1 MKEVVFCI
9 QIEKIFLLVA
19 NLLQSNSVEST
30 GSVSQSSNTPE
41 RSDEELLKL
50 FRAGNASAFD
60 ALVHR
65 YEGELFGYLNRY
77 LRNRELAEDTF
88 QTTFM
93 TVYQKAE
100 TFEEGKRFKPWLYAI
115 ATNQAIDASRKRKRR
130 QTISLEN
137 EWDSGESSAKAGSLR
152 DVLESNNEK
161 PDSSAMMD
169 EKKVQVRQ
177 AIDTLP
183 ENLRQVLL
191 LAYFHE
197 FKYQEISEVLEIPL
211 GTVKSR
217 LHAALEKFQQS
228 WERMQDMV
236 S

>member
-19 NLLQSNSVEST
+19 NLLQSSSVEST

-93 TVYQKAE
+93 TIYQKAE

-161 PDSSAMMD
+161 PDSLVMMD
-169 EKKVQVRQ
+169 EKKVQVRK

-197 FKYQEISEVLEIPL
+197 FKYQEISEVLDIPL

-228 WERMQDMV
+228 WERMQDVV

>member
-9 QIEKIFLLVA
+9 QIEKIFLLIA

-228 WERMQDMV
+228 WEQMQDMV

>member
-228 WERMQDMV
+228 WEQMQDMV

>member
-1 MKEVVFCI
+1 M
-9 QIEKIFLLVA
+9 
-19 NLLQSNSVEST
+19 QSNSVEST
-30 GSVSQSSNTPE
+30 GSVSQSSNTSE

-161 PDSSAMMD
+161 PDSLIMMD
-169 EKKVQVRQ
+169 EKKVQVRK

-183 ENLRQVLL
+183 ENLRQVLI

-228 WERMQDMV
+228 WERMQDVV

>member
-1 MKEVVFCI
+1 M
-9 QIEKIFLLVA
+9 
-19 NLLQSNSVEST
+19 QSNSVEST
-30 GSVSQSSNTPE
+30 GSVSQSSNTSE

-161 PDSSAMMD
+161 PDSLIMMD
-169 EKKVQVRQ
+169 EKKVQVRK

-228 WERMQDMV
+228 WERMQDVV

>member
-1 MKEVVFCI
+1 
-9 QIEKIFLLVA
+9 
-19 NLLQSNSVEST
+19 
-30 GSVSQSSNTPE
+30 VSQSSKIPE
-41 RSDEELLKL
+41 RSDEELFKL
-50 FRAGNASAFD
+50 FRAGNATAFD

-88 QTTFM
+88 QNTFM
-93 TVYQKAE
+93 TIYQKAE
-100 TFEEGKRFKPWLYAI
+100 NFEEGKKFKPWLYAI

-130 QTISLEN
+130 QAISLESDWSN
-137 EWDSGESSAKAGSLR
+137 GESTTKTGNLR
-152 DVLESNNEK
+152 DALESNNEK
-161 PDSSAMMD
+161 PDNPAIMG
-169 EKKVQVRQ
+169 ENKVQVRK
-177 AIDTLP
+177 AIDMLP

-197 FKYQEISEVLEIPL
+197 FKYQEISEVLGIPL

-228 WERMQDMV
+228 WEQMQDVV

>member
-1 MKEVVFCI
+1 MKEVVFCA

>member
-9 QIEKIFLLVA
+9 QIEKIFLFVA
-19 NLLQSNSVEST
+19 NLLQSSSVEST

-137 EWDSGESSAKAGSLR
+137 EWDNGESSAKAGSLR

-169 EKKVQVRQ
+169 EKKVQVRK

>member
-1 MKEVVFCI
+1 MH
-9 QIEKIFLLVA
+9 
-19 NLLQSNSVEST
+19 SSSVESI
-30 GSVSQSSNTPE
+30 GSVSQSSNIPE
-41 RSDEELLKL
+41 RSDEELVKL

-130 QTISLEN
+130 QTISIEN
-137 EWDSGESSAKAGSLR
+137 EWESGESSAKAGSLR

-161 PDSSAMMD
+161 PDSLAMMD
-169 EKKVQVRQ
+169 EKKVQVRK

-228 WERMQDMV
+228 WERMQDVV

>member
-1 MKEVVFCI
+1 MKGVVFCI

-19 NLLQSNSVEST
+19 NLLQSSSVEST

>member
-152 DVLESNNEK
+152 DALESNNEK

-169 EKKVQVRQ
+169 EKKVQVRK

>member
-1 MKEVVFCI
+1 MKKF
-9 QIEKIFLLVA
+9 FPNVA
-19 NLLQSNSVEST
+19 NLLHSGSVEST
-30 GSVSQSSNTPE
+30 GSVSQSSKIPE
-41 RSDEELLKL
+41 RSDEELFKL
-50 FRAGNASAFD
+50 FRAGNVTAFD

-77 LRNRELAEDTF
+77 LRSRELAEDTF
-88 QTTFM
+88 QNTFM
-93 TVYQKAE
+93 TIYQKAE
-100 TFEEGKRFKPWLYAI
+100 NFEEGKKFKPWLYAI

-130 QTISLEN
+130 QAVSLES
-137 EWDSGESSAKAGSLR
+137 EWDSGESSAKAGNRR
-152 DVLESNNEK
+152 DALEGHNEK
-161 PDSSAMMD
+161 PDNHAILG
-169 EKKVQVRQ
+169 EKKVQVRK
-177 AIDTLP
+177 AIDMLP

-197 FKYQEISEVLEIPL
+197 FKYQEISEVLGIPL

-228 WERMQDMV
+228 WERMQDVV

>member
-1 MKEVVFCI
+1 MKGVVFCI

-19 NLLQSNSVEST
+19 NLLQSSSVEST

-169 EKKVQVRQ
+169 EKKVQVRK

>member
-1 MKEVVFCI
+1 M
-9 QIEKIFLLVA
+9 
-19 NLLQSNSVEST
+19 
-30 GSVSQSSNTPE
+30 SQSSNTPE

-93 TVYQKAE
+93 AVYQKAE
-100 TFEEGKRFKPWLYAI
+100 TFEEGKMFKPWLYAI

-169 EKKVQVRQ
+169 EKKVQVRK

-228 WERMQDMV
+228 WERMQDVV

>member
-19 NLLQSNSVEST
+19 NLLQSSSVEST

-161 PDSSAMMD
+161 PDSLVMMD
-169 EKKVQVRQ
+169 EKKVQVRK

-197 FKYQEISEVLEIPL
+197 FKYQEISEVLDIPL

-228 WERMQDMV
+228 WERMQDVV

>member
-1 MKEVVFCI
+1 
-9 QIEKIFLLVA
+9 
-19 NLLQSNSVEST
+19 
-30 GSVSQSSNTPE
+30 
-41 RSDEELLKL
+41 LLKL

-228 WERMQDMV
+228 WERMQDVV

>member
-152 DVLESNNEK
+152 DVLESNGEK

-169 EKKVQVRQ
+169 EKKVQVRK

-228 WERMQDMV
+228 WEQMQGVV

>member
-1 MKEVVFCI
+1 LKEVVFCI
-9 QIEKIFLLVA
+9 QIEKIFSLVA

-169 EKKVQVRQ
+169 EKKVQVRK

-228 WERMQDMV
+228 WERMQDVV

>member
-1 MKEVVFCI
+1 M
-9 QIEKIFLLVA
+9 
-19 NLLQSNSVEST
+19 QSNSVEST

-93 TVYQKAE
+93 TVYQKAD

>member
-1 MKEVVFCI
+1 M
-9 QIEKIFLLVA
+9 
-19 NLLQSNSVEST
+19 
-30 GSVSQSSNTPE
+30 PE
-41 RSDEELLKL
+41 RSDEELFKL
-50 FRAGNASAFD
+50 FRAGNVTAFD

-88 QTTFM
+88 QNTFM
-93 TVYQKAE
+93 AIYQKAE
-100 TFEEGKRFKPWLYAI
+100 NFEEGKKFKPWLYAI

-130 QTISLEN
+130 QAISLES
-137 EWDSGESSAKAGSLR
+137 EWSNSEGSTKVGNLR
-152 DVLESNNEK
+152 DALEGNTEK
-161 PDSSAMMD
+161 PDNPVIMD
-169 EKKVQVRQ
+169 EKKVQVRK
-177 AIDTLP
+177 AIDMLP

-197 FKYQEISEVLEIPL
+197 FKYQEISEVLGIPL

-217 LHAALEKFQQS
+217 LHAALEKFQQT
-228 WERMQDMV
+228 WEQMQDGV

>member
-1 MKEVVFCI
+1 LKEVVFCI

-77 LRNRELAEDTF
+77 LRNRELTEDTF

-169 EKKVQVRQ
+169 EKKVQVRK

>member
-1 MKEVVFCI
+1 M
-9 QIEKIFLLVA
+9 
-19 NLLQSNSVEST
+19 
-30 GSVSQSSNTPE
+30 SQSSNTSE

-161 PDSSAMMD
+161 PDSLIMMD
-169 EKKVQVRQ
+169 EKKVQVRK

-197 FKYQEISEVLEIPL
+197 FKYQDISEVLEIPL

-228 WERMQDMV
+228 WERMQDVV

>member
-1 MKEVVFCI
+1 M
-9 QIEKIFLLVA
+9 
-19 NLLQSNSVEST
+19 QSSSVEST

-161 PDSSAMMD
+161 PDSLVMMD
-169 EKKVQVRQ
+169 EKKVQVRK

-197 FKYQEISEVLEIPL
+197 FKYQEISEVLDIPL

-228 WERMQDMV
+228 WERMQDVV

>member
-1 MKEVVFCI
+1 
-9 QIEKIFLLVA
+9 
-19 NLLQSNSVEST
+19 LQSSSVEST

-161 PDSSAMMD
+161 PDSSAIMD

-228 WERMQDMV
+228 WERMQDVV

>member
-19 NLLQSNSVEST
+19 NLLQSSSVEST

>member
-1 MKEVVFCI
+1 LKEVVFCI

-152 DVLESNNEK
+152 DVLESNSEK

-169 EKKVQVRQ
+169 EKKVQVRK

-228 WERMQDMV
+228 WERMQDVV

>member
-1 MKEVVFCI
+1 M
-9 QIEKIFLLVA
+9 
-19 NLLQSNSVEST
+19 QSNSVEST
-30 GSVSQSSNTPE
+30 GSVSQSSNTSE

-161 PDSSAMMD
+161 PDSLIMMD
-169 EKKVQVRQ
+169 EKKVQVRK

-197 FKYQEISEVLEIPL
+197 FKYQDISEVLEIPL

-228 WERMQDMV
+228 WERMQDVV

>member
-19 NLLQSNSVEST
+19 NLLQSSSVEST
-30 GSVSQSSNTPE
+30 GSVSQLSNTPE

>member
-1 MKEVVFCI
+1 M
-9 QIEKIFLLVA
+9 
-19 NLLQSNSVEST
+19 QSNSVEST

-93 TVYQKAE
+93 AVYQKAE
-100 TFEEGKRFKPWLYAI
+100 TFEEGKMFKPWLYAI

-169 EKKVQVRQ
+169 EKKVQVRK

-228 WERMQDMV
+228 WERMQDVV

>member
-9 QIEKIFLLVA
+9 QKEKIFLLVA

-137 EWDSGESSAKAGSLR
+137 EWGSGESSAKAGSLR
-152 DVLESNNEK
+152 DVLESHNEK
-161 PDSSAMMD
+161 PESSAMLD
-169 EKKVQVRQ
+169 EKKVQVRK

-197 FKYQEISEVLEIPL
+197 FKYQEISEVLGIPL

-228 WERMQDMV
+228 WERMQDVV

>member
-1 MKEVVFCI
+1 MKEVVFCV

-19 NLLQSNSVEST
+19 NLLQSSSVEST

-169 EKKVQVRQ
+169 EKKVQVRK

>member
-1 MKEVVFCI
+1 M
-9 QIEKIFLLVA
+9 
-19 NLLQSNSVEST
+19 QSNSVEST

-169 EKKVQVRQ
+169 EKKVQVRK

>member
-1 MKEVVFCI
+1 LKEVVFCI

-19 NLLQSNSVEST
+19 NLLQSSSVEST

-169 EKKVQVRQ
+169 EKKVQVRK

>member
-1 MKEVVFCI
+1 MKEVVFCV

>member
-1 MKEVVFCI
+1 LKEVVFCI

-19 NLLQSNSVEST
+19 NLLQSSSVEST

-228 WERMQDMV
+228 WERMQDVV

>member
-9 QIEKIFLLVA
+9 QIEKNFLLVA

-93 TVYQKAE
+93 AVYQKAE
-100 TFEEGKRFKPWLYAI
+100 TFEEGKMFKPWLYAI

-169 EKKVQVRQ
+169 EKKVQVRK

-228 WERMQDMV
+228 WERMQDVV